1 MSKPSCKQNKALS
14 TTGIILGVFFALI
27 FIGVRILSPSPYET
41 IYRLDPSDILPALW
55 ILNLI
60 TFIWFFLIG
69 YSAGTVADSALYCNG
84 SFNDKL
90 YFYQGSTAFT
100 ICFFLS
106 HVSYSTFFGGKHLFA
121 AILMVLI
128 AVICS
133 AATMILWAKIRKGAA
148 LIMGGYS
155 IWLLYFFIT
164 YSNVALHV

>member
-69 YSAGTVADSALYCNG
+69 YSAGAVADSALYCNG

-106 HVSYSTFFGGKHLFA
+106 QVSYSTFFDGEHLFA
-121 AILMVLI
+121 AILMVLL

-133 AATMILWAKIRKGAA
+133 AATMILWAKIRKGTA
-148 LIMGGYS
+148 LIMGGYC
-155 IWLLYFFIT
+155 IWLIYLFIT
-164 YSNVALHV
+164 YLSVALHL